1 MLSFRKFLKESYLIE
16 NRDWHQFVNQN
27 SKSLL
32 DRAGLTVPYMNL
44 QGERG
49 HGTPEHLTDY
59 LSDQLGI
66 KDLSSEEGRWVLKHF
81 NTGGIK
87 RTEDIESVVIPNLQ
101 RLRKAKEEG
110 KSTAKLANLK
120 GPLELSGHLS
130 KIYPVSQ
137 ESLSDLDPTEYTI
150 HGENEHWTVVQP
162 RTKNAACTVGKGTEW
177 CTASRSN
184 SKFNDYN
191 DEGPLVAFI
200 PKKPAYKGERYQAW
214 LPKSGDEDSGQ
225 FMDHTDNEIG
235 EKNPMPDFTE
245 RPLPQ
250 MPHLDSGSSVHK
262 TINFAKNQPRVKQI
276 SADLKG
282 GNEDE
287 AKRALND
294 DLFGS
299 HQHHMR
305 HALESPHESVARA
318 ALEHPLFGKGWDDIS
333 DALYSP
339 HEFVARAVLE
349 HPNFK
354 FEHSYDI
361 SHALHSPHEI
371 VARAAVEHPLF
382 KAGKFNKLS
391 ALKSPHEFVARAAV
405 EHPNFKFE
413 ESYDISYALKSPH
426 EFVARAA
433 VEHPL
438 FGSVDTYH
446 FGDALKSPHE
456 SVARAAVEHPRFG
469 KGMFDLNDALNSP
482 HEFVARAAV
491 EHPSFGK
498 GYDDIN
504 DALKSP
510 HESVARAVLE
520 HPRFGKGM
528 FDRNNALKSPHES
541 VRRAASKLINQNK
554 TASLIG
560 FFSKHLQNF

>member
-32 DRAGLTVPYMNL
+32 DRAGLTVPYRNS

-137 ESLSDLDPTEYTI
+137 ESLSVLDPKEYTI
-150 HGENEHWTVVQP
+150 HGDNEHWTVVQP
-162 RTKNAACTVGKGTEW
+162 HTENAACTIGKGTEW

-184 SKFNDYN
+184 SMFNQYN
-191 DEGPLVAFI
+191 KRGPLVAFI

-214 LPKSGDEDSGQ
+214 HSKDDGQ

-235 EKNPMPDFTE
+235 EKNPIPDFTE

-250 MPHLDSGSSVHK
+250 MPDLDSGSPVHK
-262 TINFAKNQPRVKQI
+262 TINYAKNKPRVKQI

-282 GNEDE
+282 KDADKAE
-287 AKRALND
+287 RALNN

-299 HQHHMR
+299 HINHMR
-305 HALESPHESVARA
+305 HALHSPHEFVARAAFKHPSFGVGMDDINDALKSPHESVARA
-318 ALEHPLFGKGWDDIS
+318 AFKHPSFGKGM
-333 DALYSP
+333 
-339 HEFVARAVLE
+339 
-349 HPNFK
+349 
-354 FEHSYDI
+354 YDMDY
-361 SHALHSPHEI
+361 ALHSPHES
-371 VARAAVEHPLF
+371 VARAAVENPRF
-382 KAGKFNKLS
+382 KAGKFRKIS

-405 EHPNFKFE
+405 EHPNFKFDD
-413 ESYDISYALKSPH
+413 SHDISDALKSPH

-438 FGSVDTYH
+438 FGSDELFHVV
-446 FGDALKSPHE
+446 DALKSPHE
-456 SVARAAVEHPRFG
+456 SVARAAFKHPSFG
-469 KGMFDLNDALNSP
+469 KGMYDMDYALHSP

-498 GYDDIN
+498 G
-504 DALKSP
+504 
-510 HESVARAVLE
+510 
-520 HPRFGKGM
+520 M
-528 FDRNNALKSPHES
+528 FDLDIALKSPHES
-541 VRRAASKLINQNK
+541 VRRDASKISREK
-554 TASLIG
+554 R
-560 FFSKHLQNF
+560 